1 MRKVLVAFALLLSG
15 AVAADASSLDYKA
28 RMTAYTIDGEKAG
41 EVVTDCPNVKG
52 LGLCQTSFE
61 VTFEGEPWGL
71 GIHLSELTPGVLTVK
86 VVGDARPA
94 DSWNWPSGKET
105 VDKKPGATVE
115 IEARWTDSRISGD
128 SEKQRVPVAR
138 FKIEIL

>member
-15 AVAADASSLDYKA
+15 AVAADASSLDCKA
-28 RMTAYTIDGEKAG
+28 RVTAYTIDGEKAG

-52 LGLCQTSFE
+52 LGLCQIPFDVSFD
-61 VTFEGEPWGL
+61 GEPWKFA
-71 GIHLSELTPGVLTVK
+71 IHLNEKIAGVVTVK
-86 VVGDARPA
+86 VVGAARPA
-94 DSWNWPSGKET
+94 DSWNRPSGKET
-105 VDKKPGATVE
+105 VDKKTGATVE

-128 SEKQRVPVAR
+128 SEKQLVPVAR